1 MKNIL
6 KIGLLLLA
14 IFLAYMIFREV
25 HGLVDFREQK
35 VVRYT
40 DAVAQLEDVANAQRL
55 YKGYY
60 GEYTDNLDSLKDYIN
75 NGKILMINR
84 RDSSGYVRG
93 RGGIDVMRNFTITD
107 TIMSSTSVKDSIF
120 GRRSLDN
127 FGFVNVNGQK
137 LPIEMYAS
145 YSDRIVGEDSTNIQR
160 DHFFKAWV
168 NKKDVLDGL
177 GENYIAREMEDETSQ
192 VKSDVIQVGSDTRP
206 TLEGNWASELDAAL
220 KARRDRQAMRQSTAN
235 N

>member
-6 KIGLLLLA
+6 KIGLLVLA
-14 IFLAYMIFREV
+14 IILSYLIFRSV
-25 HGLVDFREQK
+25 QGLVDFQEK
-35 VVRYT
+35 KIVRYT
-40 DAVAQLEDVANAQRL
+40 EAVSSLEDVANAQRL
-55 YKGYY
+55 YKGFY
-60 GEYTDNLDSLKDYIN
+60 GKYTDNLDTLKTYIN

-107 TIMSSTSVKDSIF
+107 TIMSTTAVKDSIF
-120 GRRSLDN
+120 GTRSMDD
-127 FGFVNVNGQK
+127 FGFVTVNGKK

-145 YSDRIVGEDSTNIQR
+145 FADRIVGNDSTNIQR

-177 GENYIAREMEDETSQ
+177 GNDYIEREMSDETSP
-192 VKSDVIQVGSDTRP
+192 VKDEVLQVGSDTRP
-206 TLEGNWASELDAAL
+206 TLEGNWASEIDAAL
-220 KARRDRQAMRQSTAN
+220 KARRDREALRASVN
-235 N
+235 K

>member
-6 KIGLLLLA
+6 KIGLLVLA
-14 IFLAYMIFREV
+14 IILSYLIFRSV
-25 HGLVDFREQK
+25 QGLVDFQEK
-35 VVRYT
+35 KIVRYT
-40 DAVAQLEDVANAQRL
+40 EAVSSLEDVANAQRL
-55 YKGYY
+55 YKGFY
-60 GEYTDNLDSLKDYIN
+60 GKYTDNLDTLKTYIN

-107 TIMSSTSVKDSIF
+107 TIMSTTTVKDSIF
-120 GRRSLDN
+120 GTRSMDD
-127 FGFVNVNGQK
+127 FGFVTVNGKK

-145 YSDRIVGEDSTNIQR
+145 FADRIVGNDSTNIQR

-177 GENYIAREMEDETSQ
+177 GNDYIEREMSDETSP
-192 VKSDVIQVGSDTRP
+192 VKDEVLQVGSDTRP
-206 TLEGNWASELDAAL
+206 TLEGNWASEIDAAL
-220 KARRDRQAMRQSTAN
+220 KARRDREALRASVN
-235 N
+235 K